1 MTTGKRVAVIGGG
14 NSCEHQVSLASA
26 TAVRDA
32 LRVGG
37 YSVEALTIG
46 LDGAWWA
53 ESGEPLPRS
62 RVVSVI
68 ESCDVVFP
76 ALHGP
81 HGEDGMLA
89 ALCDVL
95 ARPCV
100 GSGLGASALAMDKW
114 AAKLVVQEAGVAVAD
129 GIICGAG
136 DVPEWTGPV
145 VVKPVAAGSSYG
157 VSFAG
162 DQTSLELAVAEAL
175 KWDSRALV
183 EACVRGRE
191 IDVGVIEY
199 PDGSVHAAPPLEIL
213 GDGIFDTATKY
224 DGTARFLVPAPLS
237 AEETAALKHAAI
249 TAFRALGCRGLAR
262 VDFFLTPSGVL
273 FNEANTMP
281 GMTEHSQLPR
291 MFAADGMG
299 YPELVGTLV
308 ATALSS

>member
-1 MTTGKRVAVIGGG
+1 MTTGRRVAVIGGG
-14 NSCEHQVSLASA
+14 TSCEHHVSLASA
-26 TAVRDA
+26 AAVRDA
-32 LRVGG
+32 LRKGG
-37 YSVEALTIG
+37 HMVEALTIG
-46 LDGAWWA
+46 LDGAWWT
-53 ESGEPLPRS
+53 EGSEPLPRN
-62 RVVSVI
+62 RAVSVI

-81 HGEDGMLA
+81 NGEDGMLA

-114 AAKLVVQEAGVAVAD
+114 AAKLVVRETGVGVAD

-162 DQTSLELAVAEAL
+162 DQASLERAVAEAL
-175 KWDSRALV
+175 TWDSRALV
-183 EACVRGRE
+183 EACVNGRE

-199 PDGSVHAAPPLEIL
+199 PDGSLHAAPPLEIL

-237 AEETAALKHAAI
+237 TEETAALKHAAI
-249 TAFRALGCRGLAR
+249 TVFRALGCRGLAR
-262 VDFFLTPSGVL
+262 VDFFLTPDGVL

-281 GMTEHSQLPR
+281 GLTEHSQLPR

-299 YPELVGTLV
+299 YSELVDTLV